1 MVRVTIDDDLRVKL
15 EAAAEE
21 VVDLVD
27 ESGNVV
33 GRFLSSLG
41 VPPAGVEP
49 STPPLDEEELQR
61 RINSQEPG
69 LSTQE
74 VLEHL
79 RSRP

>member
-1 MVRVTIDDDLRVKL
+1 MVRVTIDDELRAKL

-21 VVDLVD
+21 VIDLVD

-33 GRFLSSLG
+33 GRFLSNLG
-41 VPPAGVEP
+41 VPPAGVDP
-49 STPPLDEEELQR
+49 STPPLDEAELQR